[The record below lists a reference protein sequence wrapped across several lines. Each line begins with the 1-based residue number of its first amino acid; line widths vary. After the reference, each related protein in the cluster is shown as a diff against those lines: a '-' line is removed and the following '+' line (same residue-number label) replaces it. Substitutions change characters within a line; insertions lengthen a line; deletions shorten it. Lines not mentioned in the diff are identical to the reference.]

1 MQMNAAPGQGEIW
14 SVTRVIQQIQLLF
27 AQHIPPLWVEGEI
40 SNYSRSSAGHR
51 YFSIKDERNQLKA
64 AFFKGRARGLKF
76 EPEDGSGTN
85 PEEMVAAAHAACF
98 SMALSAGLEKA
109 GHPSK
114 SVNTKATVHLDKGDG
129 GFSITKIELDAEA
142 DVPGI
147 EDGAF
152 QEIATATKSGCPISK
167 ALSAVEITL
176 DAKLMVTA

>member
-1 MQMNAAPGQGEIW
+1 MPKRIGNAEWQGTLKEGQGNVKMG
-14 SVTRVIQQIQLLF
+14 S
-27 AQHIPPLWVEGEI
+27 AYEGP
-40 SNYSRSSAGHR
+40 YSFSSR
-51 YFSIKDERNQLKA
+51 F
-64 AFFKGRARGLKF
+64 
-76 EPEDGSGTN
+76 EDGSGTN

-114 SVNTKATVHLDKGDG
+114 SVNTKATVHLEKGDE

-147 EDGAF
+147 EEGAF
-152 QEIATATKSGCPISK
+152 QDIATATKSGCPISK

-176 DAKLMVTA
+176 NAKLMVTA

>member
-1 MQMNAAPGQGEIW
+1 MPKRIGNAEWQGTLKEGQGNVKMG
-14 SVTRVIQQIQLLF
+14 S
-27 AQHIPPLWVEGEI
+27 AYEGP
-40 SNYSRSSAGHR
+40 YSFSSR
-51 YFSIKDERNQLKA
+51 F
-64 AFFKGRARGLKF
+64 
-76 EPEDGSGTN
+76 EDGSGTN

-114 SVNTKATVHLDKGDG
+114 SVNTKATVHLEKGDE

-147 EDGAF
+147 EAGAF
-152 QEIATATKSGCPISK
+152 QDIATATKSGCPISK

-176 DAKLMVTA
+176 NAKLMVTA

>member
-1 MQMNAAPGQGEIW
+1 MPKRIGTAEWQGTLKEGQGN
-14 SVTRVIQQIQLLF
+14 VKMGN
-27 AQHIPPLWVEGEI
+27 AYEGP
-40 SNYSRSSAGHR
+40 YSFSSR
-51 YFSIKDERNQLKA
+51 F
-64 AFFKGRARGLKF
+64 
-76 EPEDGSGTN
+76 EDGSGTN

-114 SVNTKATVHLDKGDG
+114 SVNTKATVHLEKGDG

-147 EDGAF
+147 EAGAF

-167 ALSAVEITL
+167 ALSAVNITL